1 MISFGE
7 NICTDFSE
15 ALSRE
20 WLETNGIGG
29 FASSTVSGA
38 NSRRYHGLL
47 VAAVQPPVGR
57 AVLLSKFEEVL
68 TVNGETFQLSA
79 NQYPG
84 AVFPQGYK
92 FLTNFRLDPF
102 PIWTFEVAGVE
113 IEKTV
118 FMVHGENTT
127 VISYAIKDQKP
138 IDNITLEIKPL
149 IAFRDYHHLSSKRVI
164 NRDLTIK
171 DTFVSIHPVTDLPTL
186 YLNYS
191 NSEVEETGDW
201 YRNFEY
207 EIERERGFDFHED
220 LFNPCALKF
229 DLSQTGEVSLIAS
242 TEPKQISDMT
252 SLRNKE
258 IARRGSLITETA
270 DEFTKQLTLA
280 ADQFIVAR
288 GAEKTVIAG
297 YHWFTDWGRDTMIA
311 LPGLTL
317 ATGRFDLAE
326 SILLEFGKHISQGM
340 LPNRFPDGSDEPE
353 YNTVDATLWYFEA
366 IRAYA
371 AATGNYDFV
380 KINFYEKLHE
390 IIAWHI
396 RGTRYGIKIDP
407 SDGLLNAG
415 ERGVQLTWMDAKVGD
430 WVVTPRAGK
439 AVEIQAL
446 WYNALRIMENFADKF
461 GDETGKTNYRLFAEF
476 AAANFESAFWNET
489 EHCLYDVI
497 SGKEKD
503 ASVRPNQIFTV
514 SLPYTM
520 LSPERAKKVVE
531 KARDELLI
539 PVGLRSLSPKDKNYA
554 GIYEGSPLK
563 RDGSYHQGTVWGWLI
578 GPYITAH
585 QKVFGK
591 QNVTELLKGFESH
604 LSETGLGTI
613 SEIFDG
619 DAPHKPRGC
628 IAQAW
633 SVAEILRV
641 LWSAPARK
649 KINSASF

>member
-1 MISFGE
+1 LIEFDPD
-7 NICTDFSE
+7 ICTDFSE
-15 ALSRE
+15 ASSRE

-68 TVNGETFQLSA
+68 TIGGETFQLSA
-79 NQYPG
+79 NQYPS

-92 FLTNFRLDPF
+92 FLKNFRLDPF
-102 PIWTFEVAGVE
+102 PIWTFEVAGIE
-113 IEKTV
+113 IEKTI
-118 FMVHGENTT
+118 FMVHGENTA
-127 VISYAIKDQKP
+127 VISYKIKSWRQESK
-138 IDNITLEIKPL
+138 ITLEIKPL
-149 IAFRDYHHLSSKRVI
+149 IAFRDYHHLGRERVI
-164 NRDLTIK
+164 NHDLTIEEN
-171 DTFVSIHPVTDLPTL
+171 FVAMHPVTTLPTL

-220 LFNPCALKF
+220 LFNPCALRF
-229 DLSQTGEVSLIAS
+229 DLSQTGKVSLIAS
-242 TEPKQISDMT
+242 TEPKPISEAT
-252 SLRNKE
+252 VLRQAE
-258 IARRGSLITETA
+258 IARRKSLITGTA
-270 DEFTKQLTLA
+270 DQFTKQLKLA

-371 AATGNYDFV
+371 AATENHDFV

-396 RGTRYGIKIDP
+396 RGTRYGIKVDP
-407 SDGLLNAG
+407 SDGLLSAG

-430 WVVTPRAGK
+430 WVVTPRTGK

-446 WYNALRIMENFADKF
+446 WYNALRTMENFAEKF
-461 GDETGKTNYRLFAEF
+461 GDETRKTNYQLFAEF

-489 EHCLYDVI
+489 EQCLYDVI

-503 ASVRPNQIFTV
+503 ASVRPNQIFAV

-520 LSPERAKKVVE
+520 LSPEHAQKVVE
-531 KARDELLI
+531 KVRDELLT
-539 PVGLRSLSPKDKNYA
+539 PVGLRSLSPNDERYVPV
-554 GIYEGSPLK
+554 YTGSPLE

-578 GPYITAH
+578 GPYITAQ

-591 QNVTELLKGFESH
+591 QDVAGLLKGFESH
-604 LSETGLGTI
+604 MSEAGLGTI

-641 LWSAPARK
+641 LKA
-649 KINSASF
+649 